1 MTFGVLPSAEQI
13 PEFSPKQI
21 SALLV
26 DEASQVW
33 SALGLLADAKLP
45 NLKRVHLFG
54 DDKQLPPVLA
64 PCDKSQRAIMASK
77 HVQSLY
83 DVAKFGGHKLHEL
96 YVQHRMPAVLADF
109 ISRRIYDG
117 LLQSAAHV
125 STARNAV
132 TWMGAAHGRMSHPGQ
147 SQSPF
152 NNTEA
157 RLVDRLVRK
166 LDLLLG
172 AAGTGV
178 ILTPFTGQRR
188 ELERVCTRSRN
199 NGGRWDVKTVD
210 SFQGREADF
219 VVVSLVRTDGIAGF
233 LKDDRRNNVMLSR
246 ARRHLFVV
254 GHHQAWARVKG
265 SALWREFAEQFPPA
279 PNCEALCT
287 NLDITRALQLCAE

>member
-1 MTFGVLPSAEQI
+1 
-13 PEFSPKQI
+13 
-21 SALLV
+21 LLV

-33 SALGLLADAKLP
+33 SVLGLLADANLP
-45 NLKRVHLFG
+45 SLQRVHLFG
-54 DDKQLPPVLA
+54 DNKQLPPVLA
-64 PCDKSQRAIMASK
+64 PYDKSPRAMMASK

-83 DVAKFGGHKLHEL
+83 DVARAGGHKLHEL
-96 YVQHRMPAVLADF
+96 HVQHRMPAVLADF
-109 ISRRIYDG
+109 ISRHFYDG
-117 LLQSAAHV
+117 RLQSTAHM
-125 STARNAV
+125 STARNVV

-147 SQSPF
+147 DSSPF
-152 NNTEA
+152 NITEA
-157 RLVDRLVRK
+157 KLVDRLVRK

-188 ELERVCTRSRN
+188 ELERVCTKSRN

-219 VVVSLVRTDGIAGF
+219 VVVSLVRTDGVLGF

-254 GHHQAWARVKG
+254 GHHEAWARVQG
-265 SALWREFAEQFPPA
+265 SSLWREFAEQFPPA
-279 PNCEALCT
+279 PECEALHT